1 MDNISAQ
8 PIRRTSAT
16 SGILSHASII
26 AIIFLTW
33 VLIYVPGLSSP
44 GLLDDADSVH
54 AEASREMLL
63 NNDWVTLHVNG
74 IRYLEKAPLMYWAVA
89 ASFKLFGVGEW
100 QVRLPLALG
109 VLGMMWCAFLFGR
122 RAFGNEGGLYAALIM
137 GTAPGIY
144 IFTRFMIPDV
154 WVVVWLTA
162 SIYLFWIAYE
172 QENPSRWVCWGLAV
186 TVALNVLTKSL
197 IGLAFPAMIIF
208 VFLLITGELRKLAKL
223 RLFSSAVVFL
233 AVAAPWHILAAV
245 RNPAEPTGP
254 QKGFLWFYFWNEQ
267 FMRYVNKRVPY
278 DYGKVPLLIFYG
290 LLLLWIVPWCAFLL
304 PALKEIPC
312 RVRAWRAGLD
322 QRQRA
327 NLLLGTWVV
336 LIVAFFSFSSRQEY
350 YSLPAVPALAL
361 LIAGWLERESN
372 SPASSRERRAGRIA
386 STVMLVIGLAVF
398 TATGAILSQAKP
410 FPTGTDL
417 GDVLTQHPGQ
427 YKLSLG
433 HMQDLTIG
441 SFGMFR
447 SPLWIL
453 AVSLLAGTA
462 LNWILRRRGQALRA
476 NLALA
481 GMMVAVLFA
490 VYQGYV
496 IFSPVISSKTLA
508 LEIKQQY
515 KPGETIVIY
524 HDYEFGSTLNFYT
537 GIPVH
542 MLNGRRADLWFGSFF
557 PDAPHVFEDDESF
570 ARLWN
575 SPARVYFFLEESDAE
590 EALKSIDPK
599 TVFVFARSGGKVILT
614 NHSLQMGSASGPE
627 PHSRL
632 DFRAL
637 SPAFDN

>member
-1 MDNISAQ
+1 MNNISAQ
-8 PIRRTSAT
+8 PIRRTPAS
-16 SGILSHASII
+16 SGILSNTSII

-33 VLIYVPGLSSP
+33 LLIYVPGLSRP

-197 IGLAFPAMIIF
+197 IGLAFPVMIIF
-208 VFLLITGELRKLAKL
+208 AFLLITGELRKLAKL

-233 AVAAPWHILAAV
+233 AVAAPWHILAAI
-245 RNPAEPTGP
+245 RNPGEPTGP

-267 FMRYVNKRVPY
+267 FMRYLNKRVPY

-290 LLLLWIVPWCAFLL
+290 LLFLWIVPWCAFLL
-304 PALKEIPC
+304 PALKEIPG

-322 QRQRA
+322 HRQRA
-327 NLLLGTWVV
+327 NLLLGTWAV

-386 STVMLVIGLAVF
+386 SSTMLVIGVAVF
-398 TATGAILSQAKP
+398 IATMAILWQAKP
-410 FPTGTDL
+410 FPPGTDL

-433 HMQDLTIG
+433 HMQDLTIE

-447 SPLWIL
+447 RPLWIL
-453 AVSLLAGTA
+453 GVSLLAGTA
-462 LNWILRRRGQALRA
+462 LNWILRRRGQALKA

-508 LEIKQQY
+508 LEIMQQY

-557 PDAPHVFEDDESF
+557 SDAPHVFEDDESF
-570 ARLWN
+570 ARLWRG
-575 SPARVYFFLEESDAE
+575 PARVYFFLEETDAE
-590 EALKSIDPK
+590 EALKGIDSK
-599 TVFVFARSGGKVILT
+599 TVFVFARSGGKANGLRC
-614 NHSLQMGSASGPE
+614 GSGT
-627 PHSRL
+627 
-632 DFRAL
+632 
-637 SPAFDN
+637 AFSAGFPRTLACV